1 MRRCSSRTY
10 PCRHSPSLLCISLLH
25 APRDTLNCACLTCTY
40 HRGCT
45 ASAPRPCV
53 HVLPSPNDAAVSSAH
68 LLSGACLKR
77 QRRAHQELTYLRKRC
92 SACWPLPAQGW
103 RPCSCAWRMGPRDPV
118 NGRGRPFPRD
128 STACSSSERQK
139 RGRGMPFWATRAASR
154 TEHPGQDAAGA
165 CGMLA
170 RCPKRSYTS

>member
-68 LLSGACLKR
+68 LLLAPRVSSASAGSSGADVLAEAVLRMLAPPCTGVATLLMCLAHGSPRPRKR
-77 QRRAHQELTYLRKRC
+77 QGSPLSTRLDCLQLVRATE
-92 SACWPLPAQGW
+92 
-103 RPCSCAWRMGPRDPV
+103 
-118 NGRGRPFPRD
+118 
-128 STACSSSERQK
+128 ER
-139 RGRGMPFWATRAASR
+139 
-154 TEHPGQDAAGA
+154 
-165 CGMLA
+165 A
-170 RCPKRSYTS
+170 RHALLGHTSGLSD